1 VASLCHAADDAVLG
15 HALQGK
21 MLLPGVADQ
30 EADVEA
36 HRVWK
41 CAFAPPGNNR
51 AANLMVQ
58 SGDVL
63 QGTPPC
69 SWRT

>member
-1 VASLCHAADDAVLG
+1 MLTPHAP
-15 HALQGK
+15 QGK
-21 MLLPGVADQ
+21 MLLPSVEDQ

-51 AANLMVQ
+51 AANLMVRSRDMLQ
-58 SGDVL
+58 S
-63 QGTPPC
+63 TPPHP
-69 SWRT
+69 RPA